1 MALSSSEYGE
11 ISQHPVLAWHPPP
24 PPLSHIPRTL
34 TSPSPALFALQQ
46 PAVGGNLHIQGQ
58 LYTHQLLVVMQQ
70 PRDVLLGGS
79 QGGLQLGQLGLSIL
93 EGQFPT
99 LLSISN
105 GDLQAGILAKRGDK
119 GESDYQHGTGPH
131 STNYNLKAEMDHNFM
146 SPKLFLAMPSSSC
159 SKRKGSLFCFSKS

>member
-1 MALSSSEYGE
+1 MEKSLSILCWSG
-11 ISQHPVLAWHPPP
+11 IPHPH
-24 PPLSHIPRTL
+24 LSHIPRTL

-46 PAVGGNLHIQGQ
+46 PAVGGNLYIQGQ

-79 QGGLQLGQLGLSIL
+79 QGSLQLSQLGLSIL

-105 GDLQAGILAKRGDK
+105 SVLQVGILGKRELRDC
-119 GESDYQHGTGPH
+119 
-131 STNYNLKAEMDHNFM
+131 
-146 SPKLFLAMPSSSC
+146 LA
-159 SKRKGSLFCFSKS
+159 

>member
-1 MALSSSEYGE
+1 MEKSLSILCWPG
-11 ISQHPVLAWHPPP
+11 IPHPHF
-24 PPLSHIPRTL
+24 SHIPMTL
-34 TSPSPALFALQQ
+34 TSPSPALFTLQQ

-58 LYTHQLLVVMQQ
+58 LCTHQLLVVTQQ

-79 QGGLQLGQLGLSIL
+79 QGGLQLSQLGLSIL

-119 GESDYQHGTGPH
+119 GESDYQHGTGPQ

-146 SPKLFLAMPSSSC
+146 SPKLFLALPSSSR
-159 SKRKGSLFCFSKS
+159 SKRKGSLFCFFKS